1 MVFSPVPNKCFP
13 CSFET
18 SCAFSFCWFV
28 VTLHQALNLWF
39 LDEPYQGNWSA
50 YPNLLSQ
57 TCEQDV
63 VIDCIKSGAEIKY
76 DQQSHLLTVHF
87 HKNIIRDFDK
97 SRFRTIILTIWWLK
111 LGIFNNY
118 SLKSRWIVAKYSQS
132 HYPKRLKRITVLV
145 YTHEAISTKSER
157 KTLKKYD
164 LIDRSNHA

>member
-1 MVFSPVPNKCFP
+1 MLPFLNKGFAYLLTYLQWSRKTWVLIAAVPSFYLRRYEWVFLLFLINVFHVL
-13 CSFET
+13 FQL

-132 HYPKRLKRITVLV
+132 H
-145 YTHEAISTKSER
+145 
-157 KTLKKYD
+157 
-164 LIDRSNHA
+164 